1 MDKTIDSEVGKV
13 PFDANLVP
21 LDECIDLIIDH
32 RGKTPK
38 KMGSDWVD
46 SGIPVISAK
55 NVHKGFLTHQDE
67 IRFVTKEV
75 YKKWMSI
82 DVEIGDC
89 ILVSEGATLG
99 EYLYWNY
106 DFPVVLGQRLFCIR
120 TNPKKLY
127 NRYFYSYMTTQ
138 YFQNQVYGRAS
149 GTSVSGLRQT
159 EVRNLIIPII
169 PIERQKRIGDF
180 VFNINEKIDLLHRQ
194 NQKLE
199 ELAEILYRQWFVLEA
214 NPEGDEVFLSD
225 VADHHKK
232 NIKPFENPFQE
243 YFHYSIPAFDDGQN
257 PQIELGETVR
267 SNKYQVLTN
276 SILISKLN
284 PRFPRVWQI
293 SKPIDEEVSICS
305 TEFQVVVPHEQ
316 RCFPFIYY
324 FLKSRP
330 VTDEL
335 IGAAGGTSGSHQR
348 VSPDDIFNLS
358 FIKPNDA
365 RLSQFHQ
372 IVSPN
377 LEKINNNREQI
388 LKLEKLRNTL
398 LPKLMS
404 GEVRVKMKA

>member
-1 MDKTIDSEVGKV
+1 MARITPSLENGKTSIVNILDDNEVGFGSTEFIVLREKPNISKNNFLYYLAISPELRELAIQSMTGSSGRQRV
-13 PFDANLVP
+13 QTDVVKEHTFLLPSPPEQEAIAEVLSS
-21 LDECIDLIIDH
+21 LDD
-32 RGKTPK
+32 
-38 KMGSDWVD
+38 
-46 SGIPVISAK
+46 
-55 NVHKGFLTHQDE
+55 
-67 IRFVTKEV
+67 
-75 YKKWMSI
+75 
-82 DVEIGDC
+82 
-89 ILVSEGATLG
+89 
-99 EYLYWNY
+99 
-106 DFPVVLGQRLFCIR
+106 
-120 TNPKKLY
+120 
-127 NRYFYSYMTTQ
+127 
-138 YFQNQVYGRAS
+138 
-149 GTSVSGLRQT
+149 
-159 EVRNLIIPII
+159 
-169 PIERQKRIGDF
+169 
-180 VFNINEKIDLLHRQ
+180 KIDLLHKQ

-199 ELAEILYRQWFVLEA
+199 ELAEILYRQWFIVEA

-225 VADHHKK
+225 VADHHKN

-257 PQIELGETVR
+257 PQKELGDTIR

-305 TEFQVVVPHEQ
+305 TEFQVVLPHEQ
-316 RCFPFIYY
+316 RWFPFIYY
-324 FLKSRP
+324 FLKSQP

-358 FIKPNDA
+358 FIKPNDD

-404 GEVRVKMKA
+404 GEVRVKM

>member
-1 MDKTIDSEVGKV
+1 MENWVSTTYGQITSKIGSGATPTGGSNSYKEEGISLIRSQNVLDFQFSRNGLAFIDDDQANELKGVTVFENDSLLNITGDSVARACIV
-13 PFDANLVP
+13 PSNVIPARVNQHVSIVRP
-21 LDECIDLIIDH
+21 IPEIADH
-32 RGKTPK
+32 R
-38 KMGSDWVD
+38 
-46 SGIPVISAK
+46 
-55 NVHKGFLTHQDE
+55 
-67 IRFVTKEV
+67 FVFYNLQFQKQELLSLAE
-75 YKKWMSI
+75 M
-82 DVEIGDC
+82 
-89 ILVSEGATLG
+89 GATRKAITKSMIEEL
-99 EYLYWNY
+99 ELLL
-106 DFPVVLGQRLFCIR
+106 PSLPEQEAIAEVLSSL
-120 TNPKKLY
+120 
-127 NRYFYSYMTTQ
+127 
-138 YFQNQVYGRAS
+138 
-149 GTSVSGLRQT
+149 
-159 EVRNLIIPII
+159 
-169 PIERQKRIGDF
+169 DD
-180 VFNINEKIDLLHRQ
+180 KIDLLHKQ

-199 ELAEILYRQWFVLEA
+199 ELAEILYRQWFIVEA

-225 VADHHKK
+225 VADHHKN

-257 PQIELGETVR
+257 PQIELGDTIR

-305 TEFQVVVPHEQ
+305 TEFQVVLPHEQ
-316 RCFPFIYY
+316 RWFPFIYY

-358 FIKPNDA
+358 FIKPDDV
-365 RLSQFHQ
+365 RLNRFYQLT
-372 IVSPN
+372 SPN

-404 GEVRVKMKA
+404 GEVRVKM

>member
-1 MDKTIDSEVGKV
+1 MENWVSTTYGQITSKIGSGATPTGGSNSYKEEGISLIRSQNVLDFQFSRNGLAFIDDDQANELKGVTVFENDSLLNITGDSVARACIV
-13 PFDANLVP
+13 PSNVIPARVNQHVSIVRP
-21 LDECIDLIIDH
+21 IPEIADH
-32 RGKTPK
+32 R
-38 KMGSDWVD
+38 
-46 SGIPVISAK
+46 
-55 NVHKGFLTHQDE
+55 
-67 IRFVTKEV
+67 FVFYNLQFQKQELLSLAE
-75 YKKWMSI
+75 M
-82 DVEIGDC
+82 
-89 ILVSEGATLG
+89 GATRKAITKSMIEEL
-99 EYLYWNY
+99 ELLL
-106 DFPVVLGQRLFCIR
+106 PSLPEQEAIAEVLSSL
-120 TNPKKLY
+120 
-127 NRYFYSYMTTQ
+127 
-138 YFQNQVYGRAS
+138 
-149 GTSVSGLRQT
+149 
-159 EVRNLIIPII
+159 
-169 PIERQKRIGDF
+169 DD
-180 VFNINEKIDLLHRQ
+180 KIDLLYKQ

-199 ELAEILYRQWFVLEA
+199 ELAEILYRQWFIVEA
-214 NPEGDEVFLSD
+214 SPESDEVFLSD

-232 NIKPFENPFQE
+232 NIKPFEDPFQE

-257 PQIELGETVR
+257 PQIELGDTIR

-293 SKPIDEEVSICS
+293 SIPIDEEVSICS

-316 RCFPFIYY
+316 RWFPFIYY

-358 FIKPNDA
+358 FIKPDDA
-365 RLSQFHQ
+365 RLNQFHQ
-372 IVSPN
+372 FVSPN
-377 LEKINNNREQI
+377 LEKINNNQEQI

>member
-1 MDKTIDSEVGKV
+1 MEDWKESQLSEVAEIIMGQSPKGESCNSDGEGYPLLNGPTEFGISH
-13 PFDANLVP
+13 PFPIQFSTDGRKFSQP
-21 LDECIDLIIDH
+21 LDILFCVRGSTTGRMNWSDRQYAIGRGIAAIRHKKGSQYRYFIKGIIDYNLPLLLSSA
-32 RGKTPK
+32 T
-38 KMGSDWVD
+38 GSTFPNV
-46 SGIPVISAK
+46 SRTQLEELELLLPPLSEQQGIA
-55 NVHKGFLTHQDE
+55 E
-67 IRFVTKEV
+67 
-75 YKKWMSI
+75 
-82 DVEIGDC
+82 
-89 ILVSEGATLG
+89 TLSS
-99 EYLYWNY
+99 L
-106 DFPVVLGQRLFCIR
+106 DD
-120 TNPKKLY
+120 K
-127 NRYFYSYMTTQ
+127 
-138 YFQNQVYGRAS
+138 
-149 GTSVSGLRQT
+149 
-159 EVRNLIIPII
+159 
-169 PIERQKRIGDF
+169 
-180 VFNINEKIDLLHRQ
+180 INLLHLQ
-194 NQKLE
+194 NFKLE
-199 ELAEILYRQWFVLEA
+199 ELAEILYRQWFILDA
-214 NPEGDEVFLSD
+214 NTESDEVFLSD
-225 VADHHKK
+225 VANHHKK

-257 PQIELGETVR
+257 PQIELGNTIL
-267 SNKYQVLTN
+267 SNKYQVMTS

-316 RCFPFIYY
+316 RWFPFIYY

-358 FIKPNDA
+358 FIKPDDA
-365 RLSQFHQ
+365 RLNQFHQ

-404 GEVRVKMKA
+404 GEVRVKM